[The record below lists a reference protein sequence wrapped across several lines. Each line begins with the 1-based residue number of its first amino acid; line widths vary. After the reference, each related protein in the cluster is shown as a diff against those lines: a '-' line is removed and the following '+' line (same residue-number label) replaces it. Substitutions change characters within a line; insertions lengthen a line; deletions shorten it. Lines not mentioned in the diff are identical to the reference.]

1 MLCIDISYIP
11 RTQMTH
17 ILEDLTHKM
26 EGQPPQTICISING
40 IPLDSP
46 THITIRGGT
55 IFKKDVTL
63 HRANQSVAEEATD
76 SGSNHSGGDET
87 SRWDLTADAL
97 RFRVSQLMLVQDAR
111 FFPSV

>member
-1 MLCIDISYIP
+1 
-11 RTQMTH
+11 MTH

-26 EGQPPQTICISING
+26 EGQPPKTICISINVHYG
-40 IPLDSP
+40 RYGTPLDSP

-63 HRANQSVAEEATD
+63 HRANQSVAEEVTD

-97 RFRVSQLMLVQDAR
+97 RFRVSQLMLVQDVR